1 MKKYILQLF
10 AAVCVMM
17 AFCACN
23 PAESKIDELEN
34 LVAEVEAEYKEYT
47 EEDWQGINEAYEAL
61 LLDME
66 QYDYNTEQHKRIGRL
81 KGKYEA
87 IVLKYTMSN
96 FSTIMEDYAED
107 MGKYAGDM
115 IEGVEGFIEGMAEE
129 LEDVDGADY
138 NFCCDSTD
146 I

>member
-1 MKKYILQLF
+1 MFNVL
-10 AAVCVMM
+10 AVVCTMLTLI
-17 AFCACN
+17 ACN
-23 PAESKIDELEN
+23 TAQSKIDELQN
-34 LVAEVEAEYKEYT
+34 LVTEVEAEYKEYT

-61 LLDME
+61 LLDMA

-129 LEDVDGADY
+129 LEDVDDADY

>member
-1 MKKYILQLF
+1 MKKLMFNVL
-10 AAVCVMM
+10 AVVCTMLTLI
-17 AFCACN
+17 ACN
-23 PAESKIDELEN
+23 TAQSKIDELQN
-34 LVAEVEAEYKEYT
+34 LVTEVEAEYKEYT

-61 LLDME
+61 LLDMA

-129 LEDVDGADY
+129 LEDVDDADY